1 MNDRLARTRILFGD
15 DGIAKLQRATVMVV
29 GCGAVGSF
37 AAEALAR
44 TGVGTLILV
53 DFDAVA
59 PSNIN
64 RQLFALQSTLGRA
77 KVDVA
82 AARIADIDPDI
93 RVFARN
99 VRFDDAT
106 TLDDVPRP
114 DFVIDA
120 IDDVSGKF
128 AIYNWCISRDIPF
141 ISSMGA
147 ARRTDM
153 DNIRVDR
160 ISRTTVCPLAA
171 RVRRRARELNLP
183 DFPVVYSTAS
193 VDDNVSP
200 GGVFGSVITVTGV
213 VGLRLADFA
222 IRTIVSQNA

>member
-1 MNDRLARTRILFGD
+1 MDDRLARTRILFGD
-15 DGIAKLQRATVMVV
+15 TGIKKLQNAVVMVV

-53 DFDAVA
+53 DFDNIAA
-59 PSNIN
+59 SNIN
-64 RQLFALQSTLGRA
+64 RQLFATQSTLGRA
-77 KVDVA
+77 KVDAA
-82 AARIADIDPDI
+82 AARIADIDSGI

-99 VRFDDAT
+99 TRFCSALA
-106 TLDDVPRP
+106 LDDVPRP

-120 IDDVSGKF
+120 IDDVDGKF
-128 AIYNWCISRDIPF
+128 AIYNWCMSRDIPF

-147 ARRTDM
+147 ARRVDM
-153 DNIRVDR
+153 DNIRVDM
-160 ISRTTVCPLAA
+160 ISHTSVCPLAA
-171 RVRRRARELNLP
+171 RVRRRARDLNMP
-183 DFPVVYSTAS
+183 DFPVVYSTAP

-213 VGLRLADFA
+213 FGLRLANYV
-222 IRTIVSQNA
+222 IGKIVSARP